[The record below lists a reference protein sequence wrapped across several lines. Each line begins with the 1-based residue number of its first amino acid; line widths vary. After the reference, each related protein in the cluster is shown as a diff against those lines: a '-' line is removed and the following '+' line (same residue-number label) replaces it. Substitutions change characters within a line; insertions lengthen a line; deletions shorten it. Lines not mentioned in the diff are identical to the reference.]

1 MNVDTYLK
9 WIQLIVNAF
18 ALGAAG
24 WIYKAYIQ
32 NLKSALLSKD
42 EQIKIVE
49 RNMNF
54 LKDKVADL
62 GKKTPEF
69 MEKILNERI
78 KIREDEI
85 LRLSVDK
92 DKNVNELKIKN
103 QERVRLKSELE
114 KAIDVKR
121 QLSFVGEDFDDYFFS
136 SQGNLEIEEM
146 GMVAV
151 DSGQLMITDPC
162 YVDSHWVNE
171 KFEDLRLIKDKETG
185 NTYQFRRDFNSYE
198 GKIEGFNKTVNQLME
213 EKRFEKVKTVR
224 EMNYSYA
231 GSSAAS
237 LSDQGYGELKFKT
250 GSEGAGLAFRTA
262 FGDGM
267 YPVYGEKY
275 DGKIIRVYV
284 NVL

>member
-1 MNVDTYLK
+1 MNIDTYLK

-32 NLKSALLSKD
+32 NLKSVLLSKD

-62 GKKTPEF
+62 EKKTPEF
-69 MEKILNERI
+69 MEEILNERI

-85 LRLSVDK
+85 LRLSSDK

-103 QERVRLKSELE
+103 QERIILKSELE

-136 SQGNLEIEEM
+136 RQGNLEIEEM

-162 YVDSHWVNE
+162 YVDSDWVNE

-198 GKIEGFNKTVNQLME
+198 EKIEGFDKTVNQLME
-213 EKRFEKVKTVR
+213 EKRFEKVKTVG

-231 GSSAAS
+231 GSSEAS

-250 GSEGAGLAFRTA
+250 GAEGAGLAFRTA

>member
-1 MNVDTYLK
+1 MEVDTYLK

-32 NLKSALLSKD
+32 NLKSALSSKD
-42 EQIKIVE
+42 EQINIVE
-49 RNMNF
+49 RNMDF
-54 LKDKVADL
+54 MKDKITDL
-62 GKKTPEF
+62 EKKTPEF

-85 LRLSVDK
+85 LRLSNDK
-92 DKNVNELKIKN
+92 DKNKEKLEIKN
-103 QERVRLKSELE
+103 QELLRLISELE
-114 KAIDVKR
+114 KTKDVKK
-121 QLSFVGEDFDDYFFS
+121 QLSFVGDDFDDYFFS
-136 SQGNLEIEEM
+136 RQGNLEIEEM

-151 DSGQLMITDPC
+151 YSGQLMITDPC
-162 YVDSHWVNE
+162 YVDSDWMKE
-171 KFEDLRLIKDKETG
+171 KFEDLRLIRDKETG
-185 NTYQFRRDFNSYE
+185 NTYQFRRDFNNYE
-198 GKIEGFNKTVNQLME
+198 EKLDGFDKTVNQLLE
-213 EKRFEKVKTVR
+213 ENKFEKIKIVR

-231 GSSAAS
+231 GASAAT
-237 LSDQGYGELKFKT
+237 LSDLGYGELKFKT
-250 GSEGAGLAFRTA
+250 GTEGAGLAFGTA